1 MMNRTTIEFW
11 ELDSLLD
18 NFEREVANSRYRKMD
33 YAKWRKLTSPLYS
46 GDTTVFLEWD
56 HYKVDINLGGEW
68 HRFVF
73 GDDSFGDFM
82 KCWFLDDIDD
92 ENLYPSSITDT
103 ALKCGEMLG
112 NSSTAVT
119 NTLEDIMYLNGG
131 LAIRP
136 SSCSDFEANTIVSNT
151 MTVSAETTT
160 KNEENSIM
168 KGFNFD
174 FGPVNPAV
182 VRMSIYGLAVKNK
195 TGTFVSYDAAHEEIM
210 DVDVFNFDGAKF
222 LYKMPVAIKDVAI
235 GDVIVHMNVPMFVT
249 GKAENGKAV
258 YAVDPVVGERKEIML
273 TKSPFGF
280 NFVTKVI
287 NFLGDTL
294 SGGASAENPFGNLG
308 LMMLL
313 SEGDNDVKDMLPL
326 VLMANGGGMDMSN
339 PLVMYALLSGDSK
352 MSGMLPFLL
361 MTNAGKLAAPAHECK
376 CGGNCNHGNN
386 SGENQ

>member
-1 MMNRTTIEFW
+1 MMNHTTIEFW
-11 ELDSLLD
+11 ELDGLLD
-18 NFEREVANSRYRKMD
+18 NFESEVACGRYRKME
-33 YAKWRKLTSPLYS
+33 YAKWRKLSSPLYS
-46 GDTTVFLEWD
+46 GDTTVALEWD

-82 KCWFLDDIDD
+82 KYWFLDDLDVDD
-92 ENLYPSSITDT
+92 LYPSSISDT
-103 ALKCGEMLG
+103 ALKCGEALG
-112 NSSTAVT
+112 KSSAAAT
-119 NTLEDIMYLNGG
+119 NTLGEVMHLNGG

-136 SSCSDFEANTIVSNT
+136 SSHSAFEANNIISN
-151 MTVSAETTT
+151 MMAVSAETTT
-160 KNEENSIM
+160 KNKENFIM

-195 TGTFVSYDAAHEEIM
+195 AGTFVSYDAAHEDIM

-235 GDVIVHMNVPMFVT
+235 GDVIVHMNTPMFVT
-249 GKAENGKAV
+249 GKAESGKAV
-258 YAVDPVVGERKEIML
+258 YAVDPVAGERKEIML

-294 SGGASAENPFGNLG
+294 CGGASAENPFGNLG

-313 SEGDNDVKDMLPL
+313 SEGDSGIKDMLPMM
-326 VLMANGGGMDMSN
+326 LMANGGGMDMSN
-339 PLVMYALLSGDSK
+339 PLMMYALLSDDTK
-352 MSGMLPFLL
+352 MNGMLPFLF
-361 MTNAGKLAAPAHECK
+361 MMNASKFAAPAHVCK
-376 CGGNCNHGNN
+376 CDGSCNHGND

>member
-1 MMNRTTIEFW
+1 
-11 ELDSLLD
+11 
-18 NFEREVANSRYRKMD
+18 
-33 YAKWRKLTSPLYS
+33 
-46 GDTTVFLEWD
+46 
-56 HYKVDINLGGEW
+56 
-68 HRFVF
+68 
-73 GDDSFGDFM
+73 
-82 KCWFLDDIDD
+82 
-92 ENLYPSSITDT
+92 
-103 ALKCGEMLG
+103 
-112 NSSTAVT
+112 
-119 NTLEDIMYLNGG
+119 
-131 LAIRP
+131 
-136 SSCSDFEANTIVSNT
+136 
-151 MTVSAETTT
+151 
-160 KNEENSIM
+160 M

-258 YAVDPVVGERKEIML
+258 YAVDPVAGERKEIML

-287 NFLGDTL
+287 NFLGDSL

-308 LMMLL
+308 MMMLL

-326 VLMANGGGMDMSN
+326 MLMANGGGMDMSN
-339 PLVMYALLSGDSK
+339 PLMMYALLSDDSK
-352 MSGMLPFLL
+352 MSGVLPVLFRA
-361 MTNAGKLAAPAHECK
+361 NANKLAAPTHECK

>member
-1 MMNRTTIEFW
+1 MMNHTTIEFW
-11 ELDSLLD
+11 ELDGLLD
-18 NFEREVANSRYRKMD
+18 NFEREVACDRYRKME
-33 YAKWRKLTSPLYS
+33 YAKWRKLTSPLHS
-46 GDTTVFLEWD
+46 GDTTVVLEWD
-56 HYKVDINLGGEW
+56 HYKVDISLGGEW
-68 HRFVF
+68 YRFVF

-82 KCWFLDDIDD
+82 KYWFLDDLDEDD
-92 ENLYPSSITDT
+92 LYPSSTSDA
-103 ALKCGEMLG
+103 ALKCGGMLKK
-112 NSSTAVT
+112 SSDAAMQALNEIVRLDGGIGIRASSASDVT
-119 NTLEDIMYLNGG
+119 ID
-131 LAIRP
+131 
-136 SSCSDFEANTIVSNT
+136 NTISNMIA
-151 MTVSAETTT
+151 MTTETTT
-160 KNEENSIM
+160 KNEENFIM

-195 TGTFVSYDAAHEEIM
+195 AGTFVSYDAAHEDIM

-235 GDVIVHMNVPMFVT
+235 GDVIVHMNTPMFVT

-258 YAVDPVVGERKEIML
+258 YAVDPVAGERKEIML

-294 SGGASAENPFGNLG
+294 CGGASAENPFGNLG
-308 LMMLL
+308 MMMLL
-313 SEGDNDVKDMLPL
+313 SEGDNGVKDMLPMM
-326 VLMANGGGMDMSN
+326 LMANGGGMDMSN
-339 PLVMYALLSGDSK
+339 PLMMYALLSDDTK
-352 MSGMLPFLL
+352 MNGMLPFLF
-361 MTNAGKLAAPAHECK
+361 MMNASKFAAPAHVCN

>member
-92 ENLYPSSITDT
+92 EDLYPSSITDT

-112 NSSTAVT
+112 KSSTAVT

-131 LAIRP
+131 LAIRS

-258 YAVDPVVGERKEIML
+258 YAVDPVAGERKEIML

-361 MTNAGKLAAPAHECK
+361 MTNAGKLAAPTHECK
-376 CGGNCNHGNN
+376 CGGNCNHGND